1 MKTYTYSCL
10 IALCVFALPIS
21 SSLAQLPNPTA
32 TARPSLPDPPYA
44 IVTYPSSDA
53 TTPSVSVVSP
63 CAGGIFSLVGLQPDQ
78 VIQVVVQYPTTQ
90 ALQLVNLEARDGG
103 TILPPS
109 SVDTSGINT
118 ITVGQLLQ
126 GVPLP
131 ATPQVSSL
139 VISANGKLTFTFI
152 ATHDPGSN
160 QISLR
165 QGSQ

>member
-78 VIQVVVQYPTTQ
+78 VIQVVVQYPTDQ
-90 ALQLVNLEARDGG
+90 ALQPVTLEALDGG
-103 TILPPS
+103 IILPQA
-109 SVDTSGINT
+109 NT
-118 ITVGQLLQ
+118 AVVVTAVQVA
-126 GVPLP
+126 GVLYRTLFGAPFPL
-131 ATPQVSSL
+131 TPQVTSL
-139 VISANGKLTFTFI
+139 VVSA
-152 ATHDPGSN
+152 
-160 QISLR
+160 
-165 QGSQ
+165 